1 MRLIAPPLPAASRAS
16 NTTTTLSP
24 SSLMYS
30 WSLTNSSWSLA
41 SSASYAPRLIL
52 PVLSRLSSPPALPTA
67 SSAAAVPCA
76 VRMSAFLLALPL
88 ALFLVLSS
96 DLIFVF
102 ATALLPDTVSDWHT
116 WSHIESY
123 HNTSVT
129 TTFPQPE
136 PCIHGLLTPL

>member
-1 MRLIAPPLPAASRAS
+1 MRLIAPPLPAASRPS
-16 NTTTTLSP
+16 NTTTTRSP

-41 SSASYAPRLIL
+41 SSASYEERLIL

-76 VRMSAFLLALPL
+76 IRMSAFLLALLLALPL

-96 DLIFVF
+96 DLLFVF
-102 ATALLPDTVSDWHT
+102 RHSFTPRHPSAIGT
-116 WSHIESY
+116 
-123 HNTSVT
+123 
-129 TTFPQPE
+129 
-136 PCIHGLLTPL
+136 HGLISIHITQPP